1 MLVYKVG
8 EVRTEEWKK
17 KTAHATYI
25 TELNL
30 NNWRLAYIEYTMQ
43 PKTCSAI

>member
-1 MLVYKVG
+1 MQK
-8 EVRTEEWKK
+8 KK

-30 NNWRLAYIEYTMQ
+30 KQLATGVHLHNATQ
-43 PKTCSAI
+43 DL